1 MRITFHLEW
10 VKSGKA
16 SVKSFKHKS
25 AHDLFTEYTERIQP
39 FAGCEMTG
47 AFQKKDFKPP
57 FKILVCDR
65 GSGSRMLSSED
76 LARRITQMEGGGTKS
91 LHVLIGGPD
100 GFPAG
105 TLEAMQPEL
114 RWCFG
119 PLTLPHELAAV
130 VAAEQLYRA
139 FSIIKGLPYHGSH

>member
-1 MRITFHLEW
+1 MVITFHLEW
-10 VKSGKA
+10 VKSGIA
-16 SVKSFKHKS
+16 AAKSFKHKS
-25 AHDLFTEYTERIQP
+25 AHDLFTDYAERMKP
-39 FAGCEMTG
+39 FAEYSMAG
-47 AFQKKDFKPP
+47 AFQKKNFKPP

-76 LARRITQMEGGGTKS
+76 LARRLGQLADTGTKQ

-105 TLEAMQPEL
+105 TLEAMQPDL

-119 PLTLPHELAAV
+119 PMTLPHELAAV
-130 VAAEQLYRA
+130 VSAEQLYRA